1 MMYAMINKP
10 MDWIPLVRQKRTEKP
25 RVANA
30 LVDEV
35 IAVVDVLMLAPPFR
49 CDTLSYNS
57 RLAAMTTFPG
67 KLPRARELDGRRDA
81 ACIRSSLLSCKGN
94 GHGSSLTGRAAH
106 CDRDLSGRFL
116 AGPRRPARSV
126 SRGGGIRR
134 NSRQAHQL

>member
-10 MDWIPLVRQKRTEKP
+10 MDWIPLVRQKRSQKP
-25 RVANA
+25 RVANT

-81 ACIRSSLLSCKGN
+81 ASIRSSLLSCKAN
-94 GHGSSLTGRAAH
+94 LHPPSL
-106 CDRDLSGRFL
+106 
-116 AGPRRPARSV
+116 PRRSAPADRY
-126 SRGGGIRR
+126 
-134 NSRQAHQL
+134 L

>member
-10 MDWIPLVRQKRTEKP
+10 MDWIPLVRQKRSQKP
-25 RVANA
+25 RVANT

-94 GHGSSLTGRAAH
+94 GHGSSLTVRAPP
-106 CDRDLSGRFL
+106 CDPHLSAPFL
-116 AGPRRPARSV
+116 LVPRLPPRSV
-126 SRGGGIRR
+126 SRLVVILR
-134 NSRQAHQL
+134 